1 MILTEITGAKN
12 SPFPLAQKLAARSL
26 SVRVESFLFTGRTGT
41 CSEGILFTRVGD
53 TSFAS

>member
-26 SVRVESFLFTGRTGT
+26 SVRVESFLFTVRTGT
-41 CSEGILFTRVGD
+41 YSEGILFTRVGD